1 MNLSLAELT
10 VSANF
15 KKDFFLTKN
24 CDNFFEN
31 MLFLRALSDSAMKIG
46 GIGGHLFSLGLILFL
61 RGARGSPPK
70 TIKIKIAG
78 NNSALWPTSEVRS
91 CKDSRKMEFYAL
103 ILGYC

>member
-1 MNLSLAELT
+1 
-10 VSANF
+10 
-15 KKDFFLTKN
+15 
-24 CDNFFEN
+24 